1 MIFPMSS
8 RPFVTLGALALVSVL
23 LACTDDA
30 SERAGTSEATV
41 TTEDSSGRPITDEEL
56 AKITSHPEFADMR
69 EIVADQGGEIDLS
82 SGLVYTYV
90 DGVSGTETRFGV
102 SSLDRSVQPDLVF
115 QDTDSERAFFYSVA
129 QAEPLATRAQSRL
142 VGGQANL
149 FGCGGWSG
157 WALTGTHCGAHFWC
171 FGQAQR
177 GTYSTFTRSRQC
189 KNGIQVQNHTNFVG
203 CGC

>member
-1 MIFPMSS
+1 MSPMSS
-8 RPFVTLGALALVSVL
+8 RSFVTLGAIALASVL
-23 LACTDDA
+23 LACTDAA

-41 TTEDSSGRPITDEEL
+41 TTADPRGRPVTDEEL
-56 AKITSHPEFADMR
+56 VKITSHPEFADMR
-69 EIVADQGGEIDLS
+69 EIIAERGGAIDLA

-102 SSLDRSVQPDLVF
+102 SSLDRGVQPDLVF
-115 QDTDSERAFFYSVA
+115 QDMDGERAFFYSVA
-129 QAEPLATRAQSRL
+129 QAEPLAARAQSRL

-157 WALTGTHCGAHFWC
+157 WAFTGTHCAAHFWC
-171 FGQAQR
+171 FGQSQR

-189 KNGIQVQNHTNFVG
+189 KNGIQVQNNTNFVG